1 MSSGNIIPRLGHA
14 GDDAEDRSMTGR
26 SSLQEVSADSTA
38 LLEAYIPGLRRF
50 ACALLR
56 GNREHA
62 DDLVQDSLERALS
75 NWHRRRPDADL
86 RSWIYTIVYNRF
98 LTEWRRQRRYAP
110 LRSLSECLDEDL
122 PGVDGGQASALT
134 HRDLLRGFAELPQE
148 QRKVLVLV
156 GVDDFSY
163 KDTAHALGV
172 PIGTVMSRLSRG
184 RERLREYLE
193 GGPVGP
199 AASLLHSHDEKPAA
213 APSRSRRQGLTHP
226 MTSAI

>member
-86 RSWIYTIVYNRF
+86 RSWVYTIVYNRF
-98 LTEWRRQRRYAP
+98 LTE
-110 LRSLSECLDEDL
+110 
-122 PGVDGGQASALT
+122 
-134 HRDLLRGFAELPQE
+134 
-148 QRKVLVLV
+148 
-156 GVDDFSY
+156 
-163 KDTAHALGV
+163 
-172 PIGTVMSRLSRG
+172 
-184 RERLREYLE
+184 
-193 GGPVGP
+193 
-199 AASLLHSHDEKPAA
+199 
-213 APSRSRRQGLTHP
+213 
-226 MTSAI
+226 

>member
-1 MSSGNIIPRLGHA
+1 
-14 GDDAEDRSMTGR
+14 MTGR
-26 SSLQEVSADSTA
+26 LSLQDESANSTA

-50 ACALLR
+50 ARALLR
-56 GNREHA
+56 GNREYA
-62 DDLVQDSLERALS
+62 DDLVQDSLERALA

-122 PGVDGGQASALT
+122 PRVDGGQGSALS

-148 QRKVLVLV
+148 QRAVLLLV

-163 KDTAHALGV
+163 KDTARVLGV

-184 RERLREYLE
+184 RERLREYMD
-193 GGPVGP
+193 GCP
-199 AASLLHSHDEKPAA
+199 AAPVASALLSDDAKAVA
-213 APSRSRRQGLTHP
+213 LPSGGRRQGLTHR
-226 MTSAI
+226 MASAV